1 MSTRTEIF
9 KGTTHTLNVFVKRRS
24 NGEPVDLT
32 GATAAVASFC
42 GDNGSP
48 VEKTLGSGVT
58 VESAEG
64 GKVSVTLD
72 VADTDLLKADERLDW
87 EIKITTPSWTK
98 RFRFPESLD
107 VIGPYSC

>member
-9 KGTTHTLNVFVKRRS
+9 KGTTHELNVYVKRRS
-24 NGEPVDLT
+24 NGAPVDCT

-42 GDNGSP
+42 GDDGTP
-48 VEKTLGSGVT
+48 VEKTLGAGVT
-58 VESAEG
+58 LESGEG
-64 GKVSVTLD
+64 GHFKVSLAT
-72 VADTDLLKADERLDW
+72 ADTDLLKADERLGW

-107 VIGPYSC
+107 VIAAFSC